1 MLGTSGR
8 LSGGRSRPHKPKD
21 FRRSEMYSQP
31 LVALKIINFI
41 DLLFK
46 DFHFVSSIS

>member
-8 LSGGRSRPHKPKD
+8 VSGGRSRPHKPKD